1 MHALEERMGV
11 FGSIMQTARQI
22 ALHDPSCAAG
32 QAAWEYLQFCVR
44 HGYVG
49 FPTESPERFS
59 AGGYLQPK
67 REGGPTTPKEAKQSL
82 GIIVCFS
89 DEVMPCSP
97 ARKVTT
103 DGTHIM
109 QSAYVAPQDRI
120 LVIGY
125 VDWDTPVELALKLLH
140 EARHARQEFGDQF
153 ANLSLLDPADL
164 HESRTW
170 KYELDLLDAYGGE
183 AWRTAVQQEK
193 DLVADRYQMRG
204 RSPGENYFAMSG
216 QAYPMLD
223 QVFGVS
229 PAPNKA
235 GERGLLVAMRANF
248 LLAEDAQLADLDAA
262 YANIVGAY
270 YDWSKR
276 Q

>member
-1 MHALEERMGV
+1 MHSVEERSSML
-11 FGSIMQTARQI
+11 STILQTARRI
-22 ALHDPSCAAG
+22 ALHDPSCSAG
-32 QAAWEYLQFCVR
+32 QAAWEYLQFCAR
-44 HGYVG
+44 HGYIG
-49 FPTESPERFS
+49 FPTDSPERFS
-59 AGGYLQPK
+59 VGGYLWPG
-67 REGGPTTPKEAKQSL
+67 RSGSPATPEEAQQAL

-97 ARKVTT
+97 KRKVTT

-109 QSAYVAPQDRI
+109 QSAYVSPHDRI

-125 VDWDTPVELALKLLH
+125 VDWHTPVELALKLLH

-153 ANLSLLDPADL
+153 ANQPLLDPAEL

-170 KYELDLLDAYGGE
+170 KYELDLLDVYGDE
-183 AWRTAVQQEK
+183 SWHTAVQQEK
-193 DLVADRYQMRG
+193 DLVAARYQMRG
-204 RSPGENYFAMSG
+204 RSPGEKYFAMSG

-229 PAPNKA
+229 PAPDKA
-235 GERGLLVAMRANF
+235 GERRLLVAMRANF
-248 LLAEDAQLADLDAA
+248 LLAEHAQLSDLDAA
-262 YANIVGAY
+262 YANIIGAY